1 METIKTIIIE
11 DEPHNQRL
19 LANLIDRF
27 CPKVEVLG
35 VAVTVEEGV
44 QLIQI
49 HEPDVVFLDIQ
60 LPQQN
65 GFELFKSFP
74 ERQFEVIFT
83 TAYSEFAV
91 KAIRLA
97 ALDYL
102 LKPISLWELT
112 DALERF
118 RSKQRKKT
126 QDRQIGIVEEYLKH
140 GSGPRIALPCTNG
153 YKVVAIKDIICCI
166 AEGSYTRFHLTEQSD
181 LLVSKNIKQY
191 EELLEDYQFRRVH
204 RSHLVNPNHVVRI
217 IRGKTPALVMR
228 NEQTLN
234 VSRRR
239 RAILD
244 TFVVRMEQ

>member
-11 DEPHNQRL
+11 DEPHNQQL

-35 VAVTVEEGV
+35 IAVTVEEGV
-44 QLIQI
+44 HLIQT

-83 TAYSEFAV
+83 TAFSEFAV

-126 QDRQIGIVEEYLKH
+126 QDRQIGIVEEHLKH
-140 GSGPRIALPCTNG
+140 GNGPRIALPCTDG
-153 YKVVAIKDIICCI
+153 YEVVAIKDIICCA
-166 AEGSYTRFHLTEQSD
+166 AEGSYTRFHLAEQSD

-204 RSHLVNPNHVVRI
+204 RSYLVNPNHVVRI
-217 IRGKTPALVMR
+217 IRGKTPALVMS
-228 NEQTLN
+228 NQQTLN

-244 TFVVRMEQ
+244 TFVVRIEQ